1 MDAHVGDHI
10 VLESNKVG
18 GTRRSGEVLEVIEG
32 SGGQHYRVGW
42 QDGHE
47 SIVYPSS
54 DASVVATKQPPRRRR

>member
-1 MDAHVGDHI
+1 MNANVGDHI

-54 DASVVATKQPPRRRR
+54 DASVVTTGQRQRRRR